1 MKDLDIPGFY
11 QLSVG
16 FDDII
21 NNLRSSAS
29 DNYPPCNIVKVD
41 DTHQY
46 IEVAVPGFAEDELD
60 VEVTGNKIVISGSKK
75 KYTTVGV
82 EMVDYLHRGIGQR
95 NFVRTFALGRY
106 LKPTGGEVTNGILR
120 VDLELIV
127 PDNEKPNK
135 LKLTFNK

>member
-1 MKDLDIPGFY
+1 MRDLDLPGFY

-46 IEVAVPGFAEDELD
+46 IEVAVAGFTEDELD
-60 VEVTGNKIVISGSKK
+60 VEVTGNKITISGSKK
-75 KYTTVGV
+75 KYTGEDAKNV
-82 EMVDYLHRGIGQR
+82 EYIHRGISTR
-95 NFVRTFALGRY
+95 NFIRTFALGRY
-106 LKPTGGEVTNGILR
+106 LKPTGGSVANGLLR

-127 PDNEKPNK
+127 PEDEQPKK
-135 LKLTFNK
+135 VALTFDK